1 MRISPRHTGIQF
13 FWSIDIPDKNR
24 EKSVVILQYTGTL
37 PCYDGIPSDGI
48 PLETLH
54 NKKKNTEKE

>member
-1 MRISPRHTGIQF
+1 MRIFPRHTGISF

-37 PCYDGIPSDGI
+37 PWYDGITPEGI
-48 PLETLH
+48 LMETLH